1 MSKYT
6 DSVLREVLPQRS
18 VSDASFGQGIQDYI
32 WSTGGTTSF
41 IPSKSYL
48 RIGVELYSNRT
59 GPVFAQPALKDLIAP
74 ADNLCGNL
82 YNNAQMY
89 AGGRQ
94 VSQIVNGLAQASAL
108 KARLL
113 RHGAWNDTMGKD
125 AYLSE
130 AEFVERQ
137 RYVCSDAQKSSL
149 SPDVT
154 ISPLTTV
161 VGNQRTAT
169 VAIDINGVVAGG
181 NTEFDTVLADG
192 DTLVVG
198 GERFQVVDRATGT
211 DMAATVTPKPTV
223 AIVPTPDAY
232 IIKQSNSVSDGH
244 NKFYVMWKP
253 PLGFFDLDD
262 PQAAGD
268 YRLSLNPSQNYKSA
282 AIETLLG
289 ANGDA
294 TSIENYDLRITD
306 VRLYLHTVQTSIPM
320 DIKSTIFEQNVQSK
334 PFTTASNTL
343 NFTVPS
349 STKAIS
355 VWVQSD
361 DAGTNPLIPPSM
373 FKCFANGGIDK
384 PHLALESIQLTFANT
399 TKPSVRWSS
408 AYTDDT
414 NQLQQ
419 RYRDCYADAGMLTS
433 SGGVERFEDYLTRGP
448 IYHFDFSRTADD
460 NSTELQVSASFAGAL
475 GAGVSMYVCSWY
487 TRVVDIASR
496 GGTIQS
502 VESRVA

>member
-6 DSVLREVLPQRS
+6 DTVLREVLPQRA
-18 VSDASFGQGIQDYI
+18 VNDASFSQGIQDYI

-48 RIGVELYSNRT
+48 RIGVEIYSDRPGT
-59 GPVFAQPALKDLIAP
+59 VQPSLSSLIAP
-74 ADNLCGNL
+74 ADNMCGNL

-94 VSQIVNGLAQASAL
+94 VSQIVNGLPQASAL

-113 RHGAWNDTMGKD
+113 RHGAWNETMGKD
-125 AYLSE
+125 AFLSE

-149 SPDVT
+149 SPDTT
-154 ISPLTTV
+154 IEPLTTPA
-161 VGNQRTAT
+161 NDQRTAT
-169 VAIDINGVVAGG
+169 VAIDVLGVVTGAG
-181 NTEFDTVLADG
+181 TEFGTVCGIG
-192 DTLVVG
+192 DTLVVN
-198 GERFQVVDRATGT
+198 GERYQVA
-211 DMAATVTPKPTV
+211 
-223 AIVPTPDAY
+223 AIVDDTNMTVSPAPSLAILATPDAY
-232 IIKQSNSVSDGH
+232 FISQVNSVSDGH

-253 PLGFFDLDD
+253 PLGFFDLDS
-262 PQAAGD
+262 PQPAGD

-282 AIETLLG
+282 SIETLLG
-289 ANGDA
+289 ANGGA
-294 TSIENYDLRITD
+294 TSTANYDLKITD
-306 VRLYLHTVQTSIPM
+306 VRLYLCTVQTSIPM
-320 DIKSTIFEQNVQSK
+320 DVKKMIYEQNIQSK
-334 PFTTASNTL
+334 PFTTASNTV

-373 FKCFANGGIDK
+373 FKCFANGLIDK

-399 TKPSVRWSS
+399 TKPSVRWASDYS
-408 AYTDDT
+408 ADV

-419 RYRDCYADAGMLTS
+419 RYRDTYADAGMLSS
-433 SGGVERFEDYLTRGP
+433 SGGVERFEDFLTRGP
-448 IYHFDFSRTADD
+448 VYHFDFSRTADD
-460 NSTELQVSASFAGAL
+460 NSTELQVSASFKGAL
-475 GAGVSMYVCSWY
+475 GAGVSLYVCSWY

>member
-18 VSDASFGQGIQDYI
+18 VNDSSFSQGLQDFLF
-32 WSTGGTTSF
+32 SCGGTTSF

-48 RIGVELYSNRT
+48 RIGVEIYRDRP
-59 GPVFAQPALKDLIAP
+59 GVGQPLLSDLIAP

-82 YNNAQMY
+82 YNNAMFY

-94 VSQIVNGLAQASAL
+94 VSQIVNGLPQASAL

-113 RHGAWNDTMGKD
+113 RHNAWNQSMGKE
-125 AYLSE
+125 AYMSE
-130 AEFVERQ
+130 AEFAERQ
-137 RYVCSDAQKSSL
+137 RYVCRDAQKSSL
-149 SPDVT
+149 SPDYT
-154 ISPLTTV
+154 IAPLTTV
-161 VGNQRTAT
+161 TANQRTAT
-169 VAIDINGVVAGG
+169 VAIDLAGAVLGALTELDVVAS
-181 NTEFDTVLADG
+181 EG

-198 GERFQVVDRATGT
+198 DQRFQIVDIVDGLNAVVSPA
-211 DMAATVTPKPTV
+211 PTI
-223 AIVPTPDAY
+223 AITASTDAY
-232 IIKQSNSVSDGH
+232 IIKQDNNLSDGH
-244 NKFYVMWKP
+244 NKFYVIWKP
-253 PLGFFDLDD
+253 PLGFFDLDS
-262 PQAAGD
+262 PQPAGD

-289 ANGDA
+289 SSASAALVGF
-294 TSIENYDLRITD
+294 YDLKITD
-306 VRLYLHTVQTSIPM
+306 VRMYLHTVQTSIPM
-320 DIKSTIFEQNVQSK
+320 DVKRMIYEQNVQSK

-361 DAGTNPLIPPSM
+361 DAGINPLIPPSM
-373 FKCFANGGIDK
+373 FKCFPTGGSET
-384 PHLALESIQLTFANT
+384 PHLGIQGIQLTFANT
-399 TKPSVRWSS
+399 TKPSVRWDS
-408 AYTDDT
+408 AYSDEV

-419 RYRDCYADAGMLTS
+419 RYRDTYSDAGMLS
-433 SGGVERFEDYLTRGP
+433 SAGGVERFEDFLTRGP
-448 IYHFDFSRTADD
+448 VYHFDFSRTADD
-460 NSTELQVSASFAGAL
+460 NSTELQVSADFSSAL
-475 GAGVSMYVCSWY
+475 GVGVSMYVCAWY